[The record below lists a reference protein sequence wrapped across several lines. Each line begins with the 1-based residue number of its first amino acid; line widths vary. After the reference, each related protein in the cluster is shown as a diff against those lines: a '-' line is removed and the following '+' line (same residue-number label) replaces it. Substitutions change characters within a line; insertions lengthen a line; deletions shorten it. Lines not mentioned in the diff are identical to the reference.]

1 VPVLQVL
8 TLFGLILPL
17 SQLCTALMQGIGRVG
32 WQLALAGGSTVL
44 FASLLALG
52 GATSIVAV
60 AVASVAR
67 TYIVFPL
74 RVYVARRTTGLR
86 VGPALLGSTRLLL
99 ATGLMAL
106 AVLAWQRL
114 APSSLH
120 PGLSVAGS
128 AVVGVVAYGASVLL
142 LARPLVR
149 QGAALIRSVA
159 GPPLGAPNLNAE
171 PP

>member
-1 VPVLQVL
+1 
-8 TLFGLILPL
+8 
-17 SQLCTALMQGIGRVG
+17 MGRGVG

-44 FASLLALG
+44 FACLLALG

-60 AVASVAR
+60 AVAFVAR
-67 TYIVFPL
+67 AYIVFPL
-74 RVYVARRTTGLR
+74 RVYVVRRTTGLR
-86 VGPALLGSTRLLL
+86 VRPALLGSTRLLL

-114 APSSLH
+114 TPSSLH

-149 QGAALIRSVA
+149 QGATLIRSVA
-159 GPPLGAPNLNAE
+159 GPALGAPSPSVE